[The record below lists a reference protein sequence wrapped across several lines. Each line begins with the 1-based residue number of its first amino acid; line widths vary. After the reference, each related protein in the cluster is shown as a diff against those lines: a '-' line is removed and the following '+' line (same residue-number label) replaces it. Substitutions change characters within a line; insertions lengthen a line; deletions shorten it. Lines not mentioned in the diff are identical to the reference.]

1 MGLATG
7 LIDITLLIVSGNFL
21 KALALWG
28 GFMIQSPVAVL
39 KCQPKYSCMPGCS
52 ECGFP
57 VNPFGTVWLHPM
69 KWLYAMILSPYLLL
83 IPIMKS
89 LPTVI
94 IWILVCVKGCTACV
108 NCVPCKAFWECVK
121 WTFCKCGPCVS
132 VWNGIKWCFCCGPCI
147 GFWLFCLKP
156 CIFCFV
162 STFGAFFTLFIWK
175 YARESF
181 LYWSWKLFH
190 LDLMWPVIALALLQ
204 IWAMVMPLIATSL
217 YSTLICATKEE
228 AASAKSEVNP
238 MAGIMSMGMNPM
250 MGQQQ
255 NQDPE
260 AMMKLMQMQMQQG
273 QSGGGPGMG
282 GMGAQAS
289 PLGGLISIRSL
300 FMLPVPLAICEETR
314 VTLYKLDVE
323 AARDDFHQPQHDE
336 EGGEGGCPQQ

>member
-1 MGLATG
+1 
-7 LIDITLLIVSGNFL
+7 
-21 KALALWG
+21 
-28 GFMIQSPVAVL
+28 
-39 KCQPKYSCMPGCS
+39 MPGCS

-190 LDLMWPVIALALLQ
+190 LDLVWPMIALALLQ
-204 IWAMVMPLIATSL
+204 IWAMVMPMIATSL
-217 YSTLICATKEE
+217 YSTLICATDKEAQE
-228 AASAKSEVNP
+228 AKSESSDFL
-238 MAGIMSMGMNPM
+238 AGLKKSM
-250 MGQQQ
+250 Q
-255 NQDPE
+255 
-260 AMMKLMQMQMQQG
+260 K
-273 QSGGGPGMG
+273 
-282 GMGAQAS
+282 AS
-289 PLGGLISIRSL
+289 DLISIQSL
-300 FMLPVPLAICEETR
+300 FMLPVPLDIREETR

-336 EGGEGGCPQQ
+336 EGGEGGCPQ